1 MKTIVFALCMFCA
14 TAALAQSGAVY
25 SSPLQFSG
33 STEHAS
39 FASMGQEHSLFSG
52 SGAVVSARGEQP
64 VGEVV
69 PEKWEMPLGDAAR
82 IQRKEHAS
90 DKRSQVVW
98 ENRAWGPGLAVST
111 APRPLFR

>member
-1 MKTIVFALCMFCA
+1 MKTLVLALCTLCA

-25 SSPLQFSG
+25 SNPLQFSG
-33 STEHAS
+33 STEHAGP
-39 FASMGQEHSLFSG
+39 ASMAREQSLFGGSG
-52 SGAVVSARGEQP
+52 SVVSARGEQP

-82 IQRKEHAS
+82 IQRKEHAA

-98 ENRAWGPGLAVST
+98 ENRALGPGLAVST